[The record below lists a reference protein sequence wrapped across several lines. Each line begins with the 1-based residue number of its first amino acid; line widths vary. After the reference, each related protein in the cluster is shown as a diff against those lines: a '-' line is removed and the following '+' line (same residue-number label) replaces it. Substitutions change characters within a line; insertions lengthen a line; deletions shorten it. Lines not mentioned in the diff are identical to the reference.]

1 MTENYKG
8 KRVSKKT
15 GNSHV
20 VWFQESNRWVE
31 FKEPAWFIYCMLE
44 ENAPRSKITQQLISR
59 YELPENEAKRFLQ
72 EVSDGIMESSEPST
86 GNLPQGYTEN
96 PEYNNYVFN
105 PRSTRHYLLN
115 NRQLSITFGSALL
128 EYYIHRPLAHLEVK
142 AGKKGT
148 PLFELFE
155 IRDDEDKYIMR
166 YGRPGAPPA
175 KVFDEPGMLKHKLYS
190 EITSYMYGLP
200 QEEWMSYIH
209 ASAVTNGTEAILLSS
224 SSGSGKSTMAA
235 MLQSAMAIKRKY
247 GQFFMSDDFVP
258 VDAAEKKAYVFPA
271 ALSVKQ
277 GSYSVISQY
286 YDPADDADSGFT
298 QSANRQIRYLRPR
311 FQEDTYQP
319 RPVKAIVFLKR
330 DEDIS
335 FTLEK
340 LQVTSALSLF
350 HQEAWVSHN
359 PGHAQAF
366 IDWFV
371 TLNCY
376 KLEYSDNIRAIE
388 AISGLFR

>member
-1 MTENYKG
+1 MTKNYNK
-8 KRVSKKT
+8 KRVAGKT
-15 GNSHV
+15 GESHV
-20 VWFQESNRWVE
+20 VWFQESNKWVE
-31 FKEPAWFIYCMLE
+31 FKEPAWFIYCMIE
-44 ENAPRSKITQQLISR
+44 ENEPLSKITEQLISR
-59 YELPENEAKRFLQ
+59 YELPKTEAKRFLQ
-72 EVSDGIMESSEPST
+72 EVIKGIRESGRPS
-86 GNLPQGYTEN
+86 GNMPQEEIEN
-96 PEYNNYVFN
+96 PEYNSYIFN
-105 PRSTRHYLLN
+105 PQATRHYLMN

-142 AGKKGT
+142 EGKKGA

-155 IRDDEDKYIMR
+155 IRDNDDKYVMR
-166 YGRPGAPPA
+166 YGKPGAPPA
-175 KVFDEPGMLKHKLYS
+175 KVFNEPGILKHKLYT
-190 EITSYMYGLP
+190 EITSYIYQSP

-209 ASAVTNGTEAILLSS
+209 ASAVTNGSEAILLSS

-235 MLQSAMAIKRKY
+235 MLQSATAIKMGH
-247 GQFFMSDDFVP
+247 GQYFMSDDFVP
-258 VDAAEKKAYVFPA
+258 VDAKDKKAHVFPA

-277 GSYSVISQY
+277 GSFSVISQF
-286 YDPADDADSGFT
+286 YDPDGDADSGFT
-298 QSANRQIRYLRPR
+298 QSASRQIRYLRPR
-311 FQEDTYQP
+311 FQKNMYQP

-340 LQVTSALSLF
+340 LEVTRALSLY

-388 AISGLFR
+388 TISGLFK

>member
-1 MTENYKG
+1 MIENYNG

-15 GNSHV
+15 GDSHV

-31 FKEPAWFIYCMLE
+31 FKEPAWFIYCMIE
-44 ENAPRSKITQQLISR
+44 ENAPMSKITEQLIVR
-59 YELPENEAKRFLQ
+59 YELPEAEAKRFLQ
-72 EVSDGIMESSEPST
+72 EVSEGIRESARPS
-86 GNLPQGYTEN
+86 GIVPQGEVEN
-96 PEYNNYVFN
+96 PEYNSYVFN
-105 PRSTRHYLLN
+105 PLATRHYLMN

-142 AGKKGT
+142 AGKRET

-155 IRDDEDKYIMR
+155 VRDDEDKYILR
-166 YGRPGAPPA
+166 YGKPGAPPA
-175 KVFDEPGMLKHKLYS
+175 KVFNEPGMLKHKLYT
-190 EITSYMYGLP
+190 EITSYIYELP

-209 ASAVTNGTEAILLSS
+209 ASAVTNGSEAILLSS

-235 MLQSAMAIKRKY
+235 MMQSAMAIKKGH

-258 VDAAEKKAYVFPA
+258 VDATEKKAHVFPA

-277 GSYSVISQY
+277 GSFSVISQY
-286 YDPADDADSGFT
+286 YDPADDADSGFN
-298 QSANRQIRYLRPR
+298 QSSNRQIRYLRPR
-311 FQEDTYQP
+311 FQEDIYRS

-388 AISGLFR
+388 TISGLFR